1 MLALVKA
8 RPGPGLELMDR
19 PVPSIVRDDQVLIE
33 VAGCGLCG
41 SDLHL
46 YDGRIGANVPL
57 PLIIGHEAA
66 GTVVEVGKAVRGFVP
81 GDRVVAESSDYC
93 GRCRYCRR
101 GEFGFCKEHVWMGF
115 RQDGGLASHLVAPE
129 LCLYRI
135 PGDLP
140 FDEAIMIKTVGV
152 PLHAIEQ
159 VNIKPGDS
167 VCIMGPGS
175 IGLLA
180 AMLADL
186 NGATRVIVT
195 GLERDAHRLD
205 FARSRGHDVVVV
217 DREDPEKRIA
227 ELTNGVG
234 VDIVLEASG
243 GKGTFKLAVELVRLG
258 GQIALIGISRE
269 EPFNAARLV
278 SKNVAVFGSNTRTP
292 ATWERAMNLVATRKL
307 DVRPLITHRLPL
319 ERALEAMD
327 LLKNGECIK
336 AIVTPN

>member
-1 MLALVKA
+1 
-8 RPGPGLELMDR
+8 
-19 PVPSIVRDDQVLIE
+19 
-33 VAGCGLCG
+33 
-41 SDLHL
+41 
-46 YDGRIGANVPL
+46 
-57 PLIIGHEAA
+57 
-66 GTVVEVGKAVRGFVP
+66 
-81 GDRVVAESSDYC
+81 
-93 GRCRYCRR
+93 
-101 GEFGFCKEHVWMGF
+101 MGF

-135 PGDLP
+135 PNYLP
-140 FDEAIMIKTVGV
+140 FDEAIMVKTVGV

-167 VCIMGPGS
+167 VCVMGPGS

-186 NGATRVIVT
+186 NGAAQVIVT
-195 GLERDAHRLD
+195 GLERDAKRLD
-205 FARSRGHDVVVV
+205 FARARGYNVVTV
-217 DREDPEKRIA
+217 DREDPQERIA
-227 ELTNGVG
+227 ELTHGYG
-234 VDIVLEASG
+234 VDVVLEASG
-243 GKGTFKLAVELVRLG
+243 GAGTFKLAVEVVRLG
-258 GQIALIGISRE
+258 GQVGLIGIGRE

-307 DVRPLITHRLPL
+307 DVRPLITHRVPL
-319 ERALEAMD
+319 SRALEAMD

>member
-19 PVPSIVRDDQVLIE
+19 PMPSIVRDDQVLIE

-46 YDGRIGANVPL
+46 YDGRMANVPL
-57 PLIIGHEAA
+57 PLIIGHETA
-66 GTVVEVGKAVRGFVP
+66 GTVVEIGKAVRGFAP
-81 GDRVVAESSDYC
+81 GDRVIAESSDYC

-135 PGDLP
+135 PADLP

-167 VCIMGPGS
+167 VCVMGPGS

-186 NGATRVIVT
+186 NGATRIIVT
-195 GLERDAHRLD
+195 GLERDVHRLE
-205 FARSRGHDVVVV
+205 FARSRGYDVVVV
-217 DREDPEKRIA
+217 DREDPQQRVA

-234 VDIVLEASG
+234 VNVVIEASG

-258 GQIALIGISRE
+258 GQIGLIGISRE

-307 DVRPLITHRLPL
+307 DVRPLITHQLPL

>member
-8 RPGPGLELMDR
+8 QPGPGLELMDR
-19 PVPSIVRDDQVLIE
+19 PMPCITRDDQVLIE

-46 YDGRIGANVPL
+46 FDGRMGGGVPL
-57 PLIIGHEAA
+57 PLTIGHETA
-66 GTVVEVGKAVRGFVP
+66 GTVVDVGAGVRGFKA
-81 GDRVVAESSDYC
+81 GDRVIAESSDYC

-101 GEFGFCKEHVWMGF
+101 GEFGFCKDHVWMGF

-135 PGDLP
+135 PESLA

-167 VCIMGPGS
+167 VCVIGPGS

-195 GLERDAHRLD
+195 GLERDAARLD
-205 FARSRGHDVVVV
+205 FARERGYHTIVADVDDVQERVTEMTDGVGADVV
-217 DREDPEKRIA
+217 I
-227 ELTNGVG
+227 
-234 VDIVLEASG
+234 EASG
-243 GKGTFKLAVELVRLG
+243 GKGTFRLAAELVRLG
-258 GQIALIGISRE
+258 GQIGLIGISRE
-269 EPFNAARLV
+269 EPFNAARLI

-292 ATWERAMNLVATRKL
+292 ATWERAMHLVASRKL

-319 ERALEAMD
+319 TRALEAMD
-327 LLKNGECIK
+327 LLRNGQCIK